1 MKMMS
6 LRARTVLRIVFLL
19 AFAGVTLFINF
30 FHTEKGIV
38 GRDDCPACH
47 FLTSSLSTS
56 PGIVFVVPAL
66 ICQGTLAP
74 VEPLRP
80 NEFIVLSLC
89 SRSPP
94 QA

>member
-1 MKMMS
+1 MTCS
-6 LRARTVLRIVFLL
+6 RARTGLRIVFLL
-19 AFAGVTLFINF
+19 AFAGIALGINF
-30 FHTEKGIV
+30 FHTETGPY

-56 PGIVFVVPAL
+56 PVLAFLMPAL
-66 ICQGTLAP
+66 LCQGTLVP
-74 VEPLRP
+74 VEPPRS
-80 NEFIVLSLC
+80 NEVIVLPLC

>member
-1 MKMMS
+1 MNS
-6 LRARTVLRIVFLL
+6 RARTGLRIALLL
-19 AFAGVTLFINF
+19 AFAGVTLGINF
-30 FHTEKGIV
+30 FHTETGIG
-38 GRDDCPACH
+38 GRNDCPACH

-66 ICQGTLAP
+66 LCQGIFAP
-74 VEPLRP
+74 VEPLRTD
-80 NEFIVLSLC
+80 EVIVLSLC

>member
-1 MKMMS
+1 MDS
-6 LRARTVLRIVFLL
+6 NTRAGLRIVVLL
-19 AFAGVTLFINF
+19 AFAGVTLGINF
-30 FHTEKGIV
+30 FHTETCIV
-38 GRDDCPACH
+38 SRNDCPACH

-66 ICQGTLAP
+66 ICRGTLAS
-74 VEPLRP
+74 VEPLRS
-80 NEFIVLSLC
+80 NEFVVRSLC